1 MLYAIKRCYGSGWVR
16 GEGGWEGGFALGS
29 NTLCPLLKVN
39 VLWELSV
46 LSQNKKKIVSG
57 MGEVLTH

>member
-1 MLYAIKRCYGSGWVR
+1 MLWLRVGARK
-16 GEGGWEGGFALGS
+16 GGRECGVALGS
-29 NTLCPLLKVN
+29 NTLCPLPKMN